1 MIYNSHLIRQS
12 YLRVPLLI
20 GHCHL
25 CKLKLLLQF
34 PQDKTFH
41 LCKKII
47 FFYRFWWLLYR
58 YNWRG
63 STRPKYIFN
72 KCGTKIYFFF
82 TLQRFGPSPSPNFK
96 KKSDGLWKALFEFF
110 FQELKTTWW
119 YLCFLFFQIQLL
131 LFLNH

>member
-41 LCKKII
+41 LCKKI
-47 FFYRFWWLLYR
+47 
-58 YNWRG
+58 
-63 STRPKYIFN
+63 
-72 KCGTKIYFFF
+72 FFF
-82 TLQRFGPSPSPNFK
+82 IDFDGYYIVTTDEGQPDRNIFLINVELKSTFFNLQRFGPSPSPNFK
-96 KKSDGLWKALFEFF
+96 KKSDGL
-110 FQELKTTWW
+110 
-119 YLCFLFFQIQLL
+119 
-131 LFLNH
+131 